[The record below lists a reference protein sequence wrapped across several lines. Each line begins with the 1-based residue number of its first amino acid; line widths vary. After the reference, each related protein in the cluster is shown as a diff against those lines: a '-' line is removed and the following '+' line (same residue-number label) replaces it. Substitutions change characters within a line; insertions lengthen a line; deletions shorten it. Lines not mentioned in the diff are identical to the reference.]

1 MASRDTLIRKA
12 YSDFNTRDIDGALA
26 LMTEN
31 VRWPKASEG
40 GYVVGKE
47 EIRAYW
53 TRQWQVFDPQVTPTE
68 LIDRADGKTEVR
80 VRQLVRSLSGDILS
94 DREVSHIYTIS
105 DGLIEGMDLQED
117 VATDGGPSTAFA
129 NH

>member
-1 MASRDTLIRKA
+1 MVNRDTLIREA
-12 YSDFNTRDIDGALA
+12 YSAFNTRNIDGALA
-26 LMTEN
+26 LMTEK

-40 GYVVGKE
+40 GHVVGKE

-53 TRQWQVFDPQVTPTE
+53 TRQWQEFDPHVTPTE

-80 VRQLVRSLSGDILS
+80 VRQVVRSLSGDVLS
-94 DREVSHIYTIS
+94 DSEVSHIYTIS

-117 VATDGGPSTAFA
+117 VTAGGGPSAAFT